1 MSKNYELDGIGNSFE
16 VGVGG
21 GRIKNVS
28 GELQVRNN
36 ADSGFGQ
43 LQVADGV
50 DDQDAV
56 NKSQLDAVIS
66 SQMNV
71 ASANFTFESTSPF
84 NIGSALPANSIVL
97 KAIVNVDTAFDG
109 TTPTLEIGVT
119 GNTTAIHSDVST
131 DLTDND
137 LYISDEYYD
146 VGASAAQ
153 IIGTL
158 SVTSATAGSGKIIL
172 LYHTVT

>member
-1 MSKNYELDGIGNSFE
+1 MSKNYELDGVGNSFE

-36 ADSGFGQ
+36 ADSGYGQ
-43 LQVADGV
+43 LQIADGV

-56 NKSQLDAVIS
+56 TKSQLDAVS
-66 SQMNV
+66 GSQMNV
-71 ASANFTFESTSPF
+71 VSTNFTYQSTSPI

-97 KAIVNVDTAFDG
+97 KAIVNIDTAFDG
-109 TTPTLEIGVT
+109 TTPTLEIGT
-119 GNTTAIHSDVST
+119 SGDTDAIHTQSST

-137 LYISDEYYD
+137 LYISDEYFD
-146 VGASAAQ
+146 VGASATQ

-158 SVTSATAGSGKIIL
+158 SVTSATAGSGKIL
-172 LYHTVT
+172 LFYHVAS